1 MNNVI
6 DCFLTHAQNIG
17 LKDLGSLILC
27 TKEFAALQHLEHLII
42 MADYQA
48 FGASDYYEFAAFLL

>member
-27 TKEFAALQHLEHLII
+27 TKEFAALQHLII